1 MTTANPTSDAATAR
15 ASKRPRWSRRNPY
28 PATVVRNSLLTA
40 PDSDKEVR
48 HLVLDISGS
57 GLEYLPGDAVNVT
70 PANEPALVAAIVDRL
85 GVPGDTV
92 ITDRKG
98 ERTLT
103 NALTHGFEITSV
115 SPYLLDHLAN
125 ARGVGEVAD
134 LLAGD
139 RAELE
144 EWSRGRD
151 VLDLLNLDPTWFPT
165 PEAFLSEL
173 RPLAARTYS
182 ISSSPAVHEGTLHLT
197 PATVRHFAT
206 EFWGDG
212 RDRGGAASTYL
223 ADRVEPG
230 DTVGI
235 YVTANK
241 SFRLP
246 EPDTDI
252 IMVGPGTGIAPFRAF
267 LHERRQDNGR
277 GRNWLFHG
285 ARHRDQD
292 FLYRDEM
299 WAMEADGTLRL
310 DVAFSR
316 EQDEKIYVSHLMGG
330 RGEELYSWIR
340 DGAVLYV
347 CGDATKMAR
356 DVEETLVAIIREYGG
371 FDDEGARAELQRL
384 RESGQY
390 RRDVY

>member
-1 MTTANPTSDAATAR
+1 MTVETERPAR
-15 ASKRPRWSRRNPY
+15 RAKKVRWSRRNPY
-28 PATVVRNSLLTA
+28 EARVVENTLLTS
-40 PDSDKEVR
+40 PESDKEVR
-48 HLVLDISGS
+48 HLVLDVADA
-57 GLEYLPGDAVNVT
+57 GLEYEPGDAVSVLPTNS
-70 PANEPALVAAIVDRL
+70 PELVAAIIARL
-85 GVPGDTV
+85 GVPPETE

-98 ERTLT
+98 SQTLY

-115 SPYLLDHLAN
+115 SQYLLDHLAKALGN
-125 ARGVGEVAD
+125 PVAAA
-134 LLAGD
+134 LLDGD
-139 RAELE
+139 RAELDA
-144 EWSRGRD
+144 WSRGRD
-151 VLDLLNLDPTWFPT
+151 VLDLLNLEPDWAPT
-165 PEAFLSEL
+165 PEALLAEL

-182 ISSSPAVHEGTLHLT
+182 ISSSPNVHAGTIHLT

-206 EFWGDG
+206 EDWGDG

-235 YVTANK
+235 YLTPNK

-252 IMVGPGTGIAPFRAF
+252 IMIGPGTGIAPFRGF
-267 LHERRQDNGR
+267 LHERATRGGQ

-285 ARHRDQD
+285 ARHRDHD
-292 FLYRDEM
+292 FLYRDEIH
-299 WAMEADGTLRL
+299 ALHADGVLDRL

-316 EQDEKIYVSHLMGG
+316 EQEEKVYVQHLMDGH
-330 RGEELYSWIR
+330 GEDIYHWLR

-347 CGDATKMAR
+347 CGDADAMAKSV
-356 DVEETLVAIIREYGG
+356 DEALTSIIATHENL
-371 FDDEGARAELQRL
+371 DEDAAHARLDELRAEGR
-384 RESGQY
+384 Y

>member
-1 MTTANPTSDAATAR
+1 MTTANPTSDAASSR

-28 PATVVRNSLLTA
+28 HATVVQNDLLTA
-40 PDSDKEVR
+40 PESDKEVR
-48 HLVLDISGS
+48 HLVLDIADS
-57 GLEYLPGDAVNVT
+57 GLDYRPGDAVNVT
-70 PANEPALVAAIVDRL
+70 PTNEPALVAAIVERL
-85 GVPGDTV
+85 GVPGET
-92 ITDRKG
+92 IIADRKG

-103 NALTHGFEITSV
+103 NALTHGFEITST

-125 ARGVGEVAD
+125 ARGVAEVAE

-139 RAELE
+139 RTRLDA
-144 EWSRGRD
+144 WSRGRD
-151 VLDLLNLDPTWFPT
+151 VLDLLNLDPSWSPT
-165 PEAFLSEL
+165 PEAFLAEL

-182 ISSSPAVHEGTLHLT
+182 ISSSPSVHEGTLHLT
-197 PATVRHFAT
+197 PATVRHMAT
-206 EFWGDG
+206 PVWGDG

-235 YVTANK
+235 YLTANK
-241 SFRLP
+241 SFHLP

-252 IMVGPGTGIAPFRAF
+252 IMVGPGTGIAPFRGF
-267 LHERRQDNGR
+267 LHERRNDDGS

-285 ARHRDQD
+285 ARRRDQD

-299 WAMEADGTLRL
+299 WAMEADGSLRL

-330 RGEELYSWIR
+330 QGEELYSWIR

-347 CGDATKMAR
+347 CGDATQMAH
-356 DVEETLVAIIREYGG
+356 DVDETLVAIIRDYGD